1 MKKIEDIESMQPE
14 ELESAALGE
23 EIKVPA
29 GLEERILDAIAAKEA
44 LRPKSS
50 LRREEALR
58 PKSSLRREASPLR
71 WVPYAAL
78 AVAAGLAA
86 VAIIPRRDR
95 LRDTFDDPYLA
106 YAQVEATFQKI
117 SDKMA
122 VGVGLAEKAGQTAD
136 KPMEIINK
144 IK

>member
-1 MKKIEDIESMQPE
+1 MKRIQDIEILQE
-14 ELESAALGE
+14 EDLEMAALGE
-23 EIKVPA
+23 DITIPA
-29 GLEERILDAIAAKEA
+29 GLEERIKAAIAAKETVK
-44 LRPKSS
+44 PK
-50 LRREEALR
+50 AV
-58 PKSSLRREASPLR
+58 PVR
-71 WVPYAAL
+71 WIPYAAL

-86 VAIIPRRDR
+86 VVLIHHDGSGK
-95 LRDTFDDPYLA
+95 LQDTFDDPYLA

-122 VGVGLAEKAGQTAD
+122 IGVDIAAKAELTAE

>member
-1 MKKIEDIESMQPE
+1 MKKIEDIESMQLE
-14 ELESAALGE
+14 ELESAALGD

-44 LRPKSS
+44 LRPK
-50 LRREEALR
+50 A
-58 PKSSLRREASPLR
+58 SLRREASPLR

-86 VAIIPRRDR
+86 VAIIPRGDR

>member
-1 MKKIEDIESMQPE
+1 MKRIQDIEKMQEE
-14 ELESAALGE
+14 ELEMAALGE
-23 EIKVPA
+23 DITIPA
-29 GLEERILDAIAAKEA
+29 GLEERIKAAIAAKETVK
-44 LRPKSS
+44 PK
-50 LRREEALR
+50 AV
-58 PKSSLRREASPLR
+58 PVR
-71 WVPYAAL
+71 WIPYAAL

-86 VAIIPRRDR
+86 VVLIHHDGSGK
-95 LRDTFDDPYLA
+95 LQDTFEDPYLA

-122 VGVGLAEKAGQTAD
+122 IGVDIAAKAEQTAE

>member
-1 MKKIEDIESMQPE
+1 MKRIEDIELMQPE
-14 ELESAALGE
+14 ELESAGLGE

-44 LRPKSS
+44 LRPKAS
-50 LRREEALR
+50 LRL
-58 PKSSLRREASPLR
+58 KASPLR

>member
-1 MKKIEDIESMQPE
+1 MQPE

-50 LRREEALR
+50 LRREAL
-58 PKSSLRREASPLR
+58 PLR

>member
-1 MKKIEDIESMQPE
+1 MKRIQDIEKLQE
-14 ELESAALGE
+14 EDLEMAALGE
-23 EIKVPA
+23 DITIPA
-29 GLEERILDAIAAKEA
+29 GLEERIKAAIAAKETVKPEA
-44 LRPKSS
+44 RPV
-50 LRREEALR
+50 
-58 PKSSLRREASPLR
+58 R
-71 WVPYAAL
+71 WIPYAAL

-86 VAIIPRRDR
+86 VVLIHHDGSGK
-95 LRDTFDDPYLA
+95 LQDTFEDPYLA

-122 VGVGLAEKAGQTAD
+122 IGVDIAAKAEQTAE

>member
-1 MKKIEDIESMQPE
+1 MLPE
-14 ELESAALGE
+14 ELESAALSE
-23 EIKVPA
+23 DIKVPS
-29 GLEERILDAIAAKEA
+29 GLEERIKSAIAAKE
-44 LRPKSS
+44 S
-50 LRREEALR
+50 LKPRE
-58 PKSSLRREASPLR
+58 SPVR

-86 VAIIPRRDR
+86 VAVIPHGGGKIQ
-95 LRDTFDDPYLA
+95 DTYDDPYLA

-122 VGVGLAEKAGQTAD
+122 IGVDMAAKAGQTAE

>member
-1 MKKIEDIESMQPE
+1 MKRIQDIEKLQEE
-14 ELESAALGE
+14 ELEMVALGE
-23 EIKVPA
+23 DIKIPD
-29 GLEERILDAIAAKEA
+29 GLEERIKAAIAAKESIK
-44 LRPKSS
+44 PKA
-50 LRREEALR
+50 E
-58 PKSSLRREASPLR
+58 PVR
-71 WVPYAAL
+71 WIPYAAL

-86 VAIIPRRDR
+86 VVIIQHNESGK
-95 LRDTFDDPYLA
+95 LQDTFDDPYLA

-122 VGVGLAEKAGQTAD
+122 LGADLAAKAGQTAG

>member
-14 ELESAALGE
+14 ELESAALGD

-44 LRPKSS
+44 LRPK
-50 LRREEALR
+50 A
-58 PKSSLRREASPLR
+58 SLRREASPLR

>member
-44 LRPKSS
+44 LRP
-50 LRREEALR
+50 EA
-58 PKSSLRREASPLR
+58 SLRREASQLR